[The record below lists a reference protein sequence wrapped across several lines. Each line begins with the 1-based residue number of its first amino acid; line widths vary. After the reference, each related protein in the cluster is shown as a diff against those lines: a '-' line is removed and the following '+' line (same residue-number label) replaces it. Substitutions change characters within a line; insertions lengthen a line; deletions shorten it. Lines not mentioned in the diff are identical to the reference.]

1 MICEKCKERMNWFID
16 GCIQGWIC
24 PLCGWDIVTTY
35 IEDMYIDETEYSLYI
50 KKVSEISIEKIKLVS
65 QISGVNFIVARQML
79 EKEDNCILKAKA
91 PKIKE
96 AIVKLQEL
104 NIEYFVNPVFNYVS
118 T

>member
-1 MICEKCKERMNWFID
+1 MICEKCREKMKWCIE
-16 GCIQGWIC
+16 GCIQGWKC
-24 PLCGWDIVTTY
+24 PSCGWDIVTTY
-35 IEDMYIDETEYSLYI
+35 IDDIYTDETEYSLYI
-50 KKVSEISIEKIKLVS
+50 KKVSEISIEKIKLVAR
-65 QISGVNFIVARQML
+65 ISGVNFIIARQML

-96 AIVKLQEL
+96 AIVKLQGL